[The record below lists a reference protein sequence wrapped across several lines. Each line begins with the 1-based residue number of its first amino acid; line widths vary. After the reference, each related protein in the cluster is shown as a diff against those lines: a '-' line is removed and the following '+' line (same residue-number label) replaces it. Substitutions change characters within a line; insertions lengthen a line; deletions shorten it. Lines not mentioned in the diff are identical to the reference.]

1 VRPIGRNGLEHSRGE
16 LLVLSRRFFCTGLP
30 ALGAGMIAAVTAA
43 RAEVDACAA
52 FNPELQ
58 KAVTPD
64 DAITMLKEGHE
75 RFLSGTMVN
84 CDLLAQVKATE
95 NGQAPFA
102 CVVGCIDSRVPPE
115 IVFDQQIGDIFAA
128 RIAGNFVNTDII
140 GSMEFATKVIGAK
153 AIVVLGHT
161 SCGAIKG
168 AIDHVQL
175 GNITALLA
183 NLKPAVDATPV
194 EGENSSKNHH
204 LVDAVTEKNV
214 RLTVEK
220 LTAESAVLKE
230 LVDAGALKIVGAIHD
245 VHSGKVTFLS

>member
-1 VRPIGRNGLEHSRGE
+1 MLN
-16 LLVLSRRFFCTGLP
+16 RRMFCGCAAATVFTGLP
-30 ALGAGMIAAVTAA
+30 GGAHAQGAECAVFTPA
-43 RAEVDACAA
+43 RQK
-52 FNPELQ
+52 ELS
-58 KAVTPD
+58 PD
-64 DAITMLKEGHE
+64 DAIARLKAGNE
-75 RFLSGTMVN
+75 RFIAGKTVN
-84 CDLLAQVKATE
+84 CNLMQQVKETAK
-95 NGQAPFA
+95 GQAPFA
-102 CVVGCIDSRVPPE
+102 TIVGCIDSRVPPE
-115 IVFDQQIGDIFAA
+115 LVFDQRIGDVFAA